1 MLLVIEKLLTAIEV
15 QALREAASSL
25 QFDDGRKTAGRF
37 AAEVKANDQATPS
50 PELAAVR

>member
-1 MLLVIEKLLTAIEV
+1 MLLVIEKLLTPIKAGV
-15 QALREAASSL
+15 LREAASTL

-37 AAEVKANDQATPS
+37 VAEVKANDQATPS